1 MNRKIMARLIT
12 ASAFKRPLELILE
25 EKKLLDQQAVASLR
39 KQSAELGISFEDVL
53 IASSSLPDEVIF
65 PAIAESYGIEFD
77 AVREPV
83 AFSELPE
90 RLASICGREKIL
102 ILEKG
107 DKELVVATSHPSRIN
122 SLKPLLA
129 ALGFSTSFVVT
140 LPARVEAFL
149 PQREVELPENAL
161 YSGISSLAST
171 LKSSDSGIRRNEEKI
186 SDIST
191 SLETPSVVEL
201 VNKILMLAVNQNAS
215 DIHAESTQSGA
226 RIRFRIDGVL
236 ADRVELDGQT
246 ASSFISR
253 LLIMAK
259 LDITE
264 KIMPQDGSFKVTCEN
279 KDIEF
284 RIACMPGI
292 YGQNIVLRLLSGAE
306 AVKLELG
313 NIGMLNDELRII
325 TTTTKFPH
333 GMVLVAGPTGSG
345 KSTTLYGVLEAIADP
360 KMKFITIEDPVER
373 RINGVQQIQV
383 RVNRNEPERSLTFAR
398 GLRTIL
404 RLDPDIILIGEIRD
418 AETAQIAIQAS
429 LTGHMVLSTIHAN
442 SSVETLRRLE
452 NIGIDFHLM
461 MSSLMLVFA
470 QRLLRKLCPE
480 CRTMRQAREK
490 EASLL
495 KELRTN
501 TVYEPKGCPAC
512 MNMGYRGRTGIFE
525 FLQISDTIRDMV
537 AQKGLTESLH
547 YIRESRLRTLLE
559 SALIKV
565 AAGDTD
571 FVELERVCGPCL

>member
-1 MNRKIMARLIT
+1 MARLIA
-12 ASAFKRPLELILE
+12 ASAFKRPLELIIE
-25 EKKLLDQQAVASLR
+25 EKKLLDQQTVSSLR
-39 KQSAELGISFEDVL
+39 NQAAELGISFEDML
-53 IASSSLPDEVIF
+53 IASSKLPDETIF

-77 AVREPV
+77 AATDPI
-83 AFSELPE
+83 AYSDLPD
-90 RLASICGREKIL
+90 RLSAICVREKIL
-102 ILEKG
+102 ILSRS
-107 DKELVVATSHPSRIN
+107 DKELIVATSHPARIN
-122 SLKPLLA
+122 NLKPLLA
-129 ALGFSTSFVVT
+129 ALGFSTNFVVP
-140 LPARVEAFL
+140 LPARIETFL
-149 PQREVELPENAL
+149 PQPAIELPQNDL

-171 LKSSDSGIRRNEEKI
+171 LKTSDSGIRRNEERI

-201 VNKILMLAVNQNAS
+201 VNKILLLAVNQNAS
-215 DIHAESTQSGA
+215 DIHAESTQNGA

-236 ADRVELDGQT
+236 TDRVELDVQT

-264 KIMPQDGSFKVTCEN
+264 KVMPQDGSFKVTCEN
-279 KDIEF
+279 RDVEF

-313 NIGMLNDELRII
+313 NIGMLGDELRLI
-325 TTTTKFPH
+325 TTITKYPH
-333 GMVLVAGPTGSG
+333 GMILVAGPTGSG

-480 CRTMRQAREK
+480 CRTMRQANDK

-495 KELRTN
+495 KELRADK
-501 TVYEPKGCPAC
+501 VYEPKGCPAC

-525 FLQISDTIRDMV
+525 FLQISDAIRDMV
-537 AQKGLTESLH
+537 AQRGLTESMH

-565 AAGDTD
+565 AAGESD
-571 FVELERVCGPCL
+571 FAELERVCGPCL